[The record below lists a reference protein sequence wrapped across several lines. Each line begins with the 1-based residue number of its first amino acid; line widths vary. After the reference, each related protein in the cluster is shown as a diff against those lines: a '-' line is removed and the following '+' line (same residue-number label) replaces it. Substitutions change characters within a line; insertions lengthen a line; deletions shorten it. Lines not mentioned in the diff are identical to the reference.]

1 MTTENSD
8 KASTPGNSEYKTRVD
23 RRRRQKERLLNAPYV
38 ESNNLS
44 RFERHGKDRHVQFR
58 VSPFAEKVG
67 EEVAALFGMSL
78 SQYCKAVLYL
88 NLGLVF
94 EPVDR
99 RRRTWKQK
107 KRQCEDEEFGEEGL

>member
-1 MTTENSD
+1 MSDKNSD
-8 KASTPGNSEYKTRVD
+8 KTPTPGNIEYSNRVD
-23 RRRRQKERLLNAPYV
+23 RRRRNKEHLLNAPFV
-38 ESNNLS
+38 KSNNFS
-44 RFERHGKDRHVQFR
+44 PFKVHGKDHHVQFR
-58 VSPFAEKVG
+58 TSPFAEKVG

-99 RRRTWKQK
+99 RRRIWKK
-107 KRQCEDEEFGEEGL
+107 KQLEHGKLDEFGGL